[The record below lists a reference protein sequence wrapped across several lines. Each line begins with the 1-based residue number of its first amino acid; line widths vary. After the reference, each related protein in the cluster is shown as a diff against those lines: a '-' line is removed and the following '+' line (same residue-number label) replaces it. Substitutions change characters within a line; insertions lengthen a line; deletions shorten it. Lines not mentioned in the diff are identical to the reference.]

1 MVLRALALIFT
12 LAAAVPAIAAQS
24 DQGRFTGRVT
34 DGSGGALPGVTVTIT
49 GTRAAK
55 AVTVTTDSVGQYQS
69 PPLPEGSYAISF
81 DLTGFETRTNPTVL
95 LRGGEVFVLD
105 RQLAIAALS
114 ETVEVTG
121 AAPPPPAVVTTPPP
135 PLRVQ
140 PKTIAI
146 PKVVLASV
154 CAPTRPGDVDQTVAH
169 ILGHRYDT
177 RRELF
182 SQGDVLLIDVGAD
195 MGIGVGQ
202 NYVVRRRVQI
212 GDRRAPAK
220 NATFGEQTA
229 GLVQVV
235 ETTPDAAVVVAVYA
249 CGEFMPG
256 DSLEPFDALPVVQAQ
271 APGTPQFDEPAHVV
285 FGEQGRML
293 GAGGQ
298 MVVID
303 QGSAHGITRGQRVTI
318 FKRAQGADGP
328 VITLGDGVVSVV
340 RPQSA
345 TIQITRTTEAVEIGT
360 LIALHK

>member
-1 MVLRALALIFT
+1 MNLRALALIFT
-12 LAAAVPAIAAQS
+12 LAFAAPAFAAQS

-49 GTRAAK
+49 GARGSK
-55 AVTVTTDSVGQYQS
+55 PVVVTTDSVGQYQS
-69 PPLPEGSYAISF
+69 PPLPDGSYAVSF
-81 DLTGFETRTNPTVL
+81 ELTGFETRANPTVL

-121 AAPPPPAVVTTPPP
+121 AAPPPPVIAPPPP

-140 PKTIAI
+140 PKTIPI

-182 SQGDVLLIDVGAD
+182 SQGDVLRIDVGAD

-212 GDRRAPAK
+212 GERRAQAK
-220 NATFGEQTA
+220 DATFGEQTA

-271 APGTPQFDEPAHVV
+271 APGTPQFDEPARVV

-303 QGSAHGITRGQRVTI
+303 HGSAHGVTRGQRVTI
-318 FKRAQGADGP
+318 FKRAQGSDGP
-328 VITLGDGVVSVV
+328 VIALGDGIVSVV
-340 RPQSA
+340 RPQSS

-360 LIALHK
+360 LMALHK